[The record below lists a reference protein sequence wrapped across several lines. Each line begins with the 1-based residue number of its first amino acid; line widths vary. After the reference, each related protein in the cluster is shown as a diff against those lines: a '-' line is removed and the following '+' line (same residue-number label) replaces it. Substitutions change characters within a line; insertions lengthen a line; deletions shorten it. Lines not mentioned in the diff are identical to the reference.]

1 MVLKSRDI
9 IGYILKISGDIIYTY
24 DLYIVI
30 ADASGARS
38 DSFGLFL
45 EGLDIDKVSKTKES
59 EVASNSTI

>member
-1 MVLKSRDI
+1 MVLESYNTT
-9 IGYILKISGDIIYTY
+9 GYILKIDGDIIYMR

-30 ADASGARS
+30 ANTSGTRS
-38 DSFGLFL
+38 DSLGLFL